1 MKTIKNQSKSQ
12 VWRSERL
19 PHVRSLRDETTETA
33 NVRDVH
39 RVPPN
44 LVESPEYEW
53 TTAVNLPGLIVTPT
67 HVESAPSITA
77 PVARRTTNEI
87 IETEDGDGV
96 SPCQLPGGLTHG
108 DAATF
113 APYTLGRMN
122 DAAEGEDEYT
132 AAAAMQLPGTLVAVA
147 ADAAADE
154 SMAVRGLCATC
165 VHHATCEFPRPAGGV
180 WRCEE
185 YA

>member
-1 MKTIKNQSKSQ
+1 MKTIKNQRKSQ
-12 VWRSERL
+12 VWSSERL
-19 PHVRSLRDETTETA
+19 PHGRSLRDETFETA
-33 NVRDVH
+33 DVRDVP

-44 LVESPEYEW
+44 LVESDEYEW
-53 TTAVNLPGLIVTPT
+53 VTVVNLPGLIVTPT
-67 HVESAPSITA
+67 RVESAPSIPA

-87 IETEDGDGV
+87 IETEEGDGI

-108 DAATF
+108 NAETY
-113 APYTLGRMN
+113 APYALARMN

-132 AAAAMQLPGTLVAVA
+132 AAAAMQLPGTLVAVE
-147 ADAAADE
+147 ADAAVDE

-165 VHHATCEFPRPAGGV
+165 VHHATCDFPRPAGGI